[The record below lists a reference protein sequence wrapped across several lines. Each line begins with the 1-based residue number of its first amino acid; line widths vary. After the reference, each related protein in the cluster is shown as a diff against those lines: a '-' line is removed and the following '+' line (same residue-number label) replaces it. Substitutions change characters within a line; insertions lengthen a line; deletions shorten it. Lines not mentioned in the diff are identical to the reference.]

1 MSDFTRG
8 VVDIRP
14 IVFYI
19 SLTVLFLFLTL
30 KSVESRRWK
39 S

>member
-1 MSDFTRG
+1 MRDFVRG

-14 IVFYI
+14 VVFYL
-19 SLTVLFLFLTL
+19 SLTTLFLFLTL

-39 S
+39 